1 MNLLRDRLYIWILKK
16 KISRLF
22 LKDWGKKLSGKQKVT
37 NVALGGPWGWLAGL
51 SGKHI
56 PLYQGFWM
64 TDIKFTH
71 VKLQH
76 ASKI

>member
-16 KISRLF
+16 NSHWI
-22 LKDWGKKLSGKQKVT
+22 LKDWGKKLSCKHKVI

-51 SGKHI
+51 SGNRI

-64 TDIKFTH
+64 TESKFTH
-71 VKLQH
+71 KKVQH